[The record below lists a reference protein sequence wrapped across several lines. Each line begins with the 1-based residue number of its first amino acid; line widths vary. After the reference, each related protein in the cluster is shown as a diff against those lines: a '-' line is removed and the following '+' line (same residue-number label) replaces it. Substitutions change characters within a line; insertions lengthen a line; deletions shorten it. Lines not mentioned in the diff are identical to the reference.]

1 MSRMICYCF
10 GYTETDIRNDVKK
23 NWGKSTI
30 LEQIVAAK
38 KAEGCNFP
46 VRIPKQGDASVTST
60 VLWTA

>member
-23 NWGKSTI
+23 NRGKSTI

-38 KAEGCNFP
+38 KAEECNCSGTHP
-46 VRIPKQGDASVTST
+46 EGR
-60 VLWTA
+60 